1 MEILPKG
8 TVSAYVL
15 FRKISTSKN
24 LVKLRYFTQK
34 RVKNLGF
41 KNFLNFLP
49 FTYLGHGLSFLL
61 FITFVKKLQARI
73 RGGTGEERQTGLVP
87 PKVERLISSL
97 QGTVNSRQGTTD
109 SCDSFQHHFGDF
121 FGFYSFIYLLVFSF
135 SAHL

>member
-1 MEILPKG
+1 M
-8 TVSAYVL
+8 
-15 FRKISTSKN
+15 
-24 LVKLRYFTQK
+24 KLRHFRQK

-87 PKVERLISSL
+87 PKIERLISSL
-97 QGTVNSRQGTTD
+97 QGTVNSRQ
-109 SCDSFQHHFGDF
+109 
-121 FGFYSFIYLLVFSF
+121 
-135 SAHL
+135 